1 MADRKDE
8 INAWL
13 REHGVEQAIAG
24 AVDSAVRAQAADPIQ
39 HIADALSKSES
50 GEVATLRKAN
60 EEQAAE
66 LESLRAEM
74 AKIKQDGLS
83 THGLA
88 KGEVKG
94 IDAMNNALW
103 RMGALK
109 HKPPSFKYFDPSL
122 EEQRPVMMK
131 EIKLPRASQTHE
143 LCYEPKS
150 RWCGA
155 GPSLPTTPSAT
166 SPPARPRR

>member
-1 MADRKDE
+1 M
-8 INAWL
+8 
-13 REHGVEQAIAG
+13 EQAIAG

-155 GPSLPTTPSAT
+155 GPSLPATPSAT